1 METIYEKYMALPID
15 KGLLCL
21 EYGDIAE
28 PYFCYPV
35 NANPIGI
42 EGCILYCFLTEY
54 GEMVF
59 ACNPESCVDQNVY
72 PLAANFEDFIRLILA
87 CGTANPLEQIVWM
100 DKNKFEEHMANEE
113 KILTDEQRTAAQQLQ
128 RALSLLPIENPF
140 EYVKSIQKDFDGSK
154 IQYSDEYYEVTGILQ
169 LLLYCLLFTA
179 MVKIAVIGGAVNG
192 LYFYPKEVQDRAI
205 ELGLIDRNTM
215 NRKRKCFMIPFFIVM
230 LAALVLIIGLW
241 NGASS
246 FGEAY
251 WQALLFLEVMNIYD
265 GVVIDK
271 LWVGHSQFWVLP
283 GLEDASFVQT
293 WRQVLKKRSILALIW
308 VAGAAI
314 VGGIVHLIF

>member
-21 EYGDIAE
+21 EYGDIAD

-35 NANPIGI
+35 NAKPIGF
-42 EGCILYCFLTEY
+42 EGCILYCFLPEY

-154 IQYSDEYYEVTGILQ
+154 IQYSDEYYEVTGIENPKGTNTQDKHLVE
-169 LLLYCLLFTA
+169 LNLSFLNLTA
-179 MVKIAVIGGAVNG
+179 NKIATNN
-192 LYFYPKEVQDRAI
+192 FR
-205 ELGLIDRNTM
+205 
-215 NRKRKCFMIPFFIVM
+215 
-230 LAALVLIIGLW
+230 
-241 NGASS
+241 
-246 FGEAY
+246 
-251 WQALLFLEVMNIYD
+251 
-265 GVVIDK
+265 
-271 LWVGHSQFWVLP
+271 
-283 GLEDASFVQT
+283 FV
-293 WRQVLKKRSILALIW
+293 VLKIQLNNPSKNRCYMEANKPCNSGFSLSFFPLADRRSHFL
-308 VAGAAI
+308 
-314 VGGIVHLIF
+314 